1 MFCTSSPSFRVG
13 WLGLIGGLLLS
24 QQGRAMAADA
34 DEWLY
39 SFQPGDNL
47 WNITERFLID
57 QSYWSR
63 LVRLNKVRHPR
74 RMPPGTQVRIPL
86 RWLKV
91 EAARIRVRDVRGQ
104 VLLSRAEGS
113 RKSLEAGDLLQQ
125 GDRLSLEKDASL
137 LLEFADGTRQLLG
150 GGTEVELVRVNRFS
164 DTGIGDTTIRVLR
177 GDTENRVPRAGT
189 RFEIRTPS
197 ANTAVRGTRFR
208 VKVPPAEQ
216 NRSRVEVLEGTVNVS
231 ADMGRL
237 MLPAGFGTLVEQ
249 GKAPAPAVELLPA
262 PVMETVSSV
271 MRALPLELR
280 WHQVEGAQAY
290 RLRLFNREGDGVP
303 VLDVRL
309 AHARFSSS
317 ALPDG
322 DYRLRLSALDAAGL
336 EGKEVETAFV
346 LDARPLP
353 PVAMRP
359 APASTLRG
367 DRAGFEW
374 STPPEV
380 SSYVFQLSPDP
391 DFLTGVTTRDGLR
404 NTRLEISPL
413 RQGAWFWRVASVY
426 QGEQG
431 PWGEVQRFEL
441 KPELKAPQ
449 VGVATDKDQVQLH
462 WQPGEQGQRY
472 HLQIA
477 EDKAFRD
484 LLVDELL
491 EEPRWASP
499 RADNPVYFRVR
510 IIDSDGYAG
519 AWSPAQAI
527 FPEPEPWYVFGIPA
541 IAIILLAL

>member
-1 MFCTSSPSFRVG
+1 MIRPSSPSLRVG
-13 WLGLIGGLLLS
+13 CLGLIGGLLLS
-24 QQGRAMAADA
+24 LQGKVRAGDT

-86 RWLKV
+86 KWLKV
-91 EAARIRVRDVRGQ
+91 KAARVRVQDVRGG
-104 VLLSRAEGS
+104 VVLSRGNRSPQFLAP
-113 RKSLEAGDLLQQ
+113 GDLLQQ
-125 GDRLSLEKDASL
+125 GDRLTLGKDASV
-137 LLEFADGTRQLLG
+137 LLEFADGTRQLLSG
-150 GGTEVELVRVNRFS
+150 DAEVELVRVNRFS
-164 DTGIGDTTIRVLR
+164 DTGIGDTTIRILR

-208 VKVPPAEQ
+208 VKVPPSEQ
-216 NRSRVEVLEGTVNVS
+216 NRSRVEVLEGTVDVS
-231 ADMGRL
+231 GDKGRL
-237 MLPAGFGTLVEQ
+237 ALAAGFGTLVEQ

-262 PVMETVSSV
+262 PVMEAVSGV
-271 MRALPLELR
+271 MRELPLELR
-280 WHQVEGAQAY
+280 WRKVAGAQAY
-290 RLRLFNREGDGVP
+290 RLRFFNREGDGVP
-303 VLDVRL
+303 VMDVQL
-309 AHARFSSS
+309 SQPRFSNS

-322 DYRLRLSALDAAGL
+322 DYQLRLSALDLAGL
-336 EGKEVETAFV
+336 EGKEAEAVFT
-346 LDARPLP
+346 LDARPVP

-359 APASTLRG
+359 APDSKLRG
-367 DRAGFEW
+367 ETASFEW

-391 DFLTGVTTRDGLR
+391 GFLTGVTTRDGLR
-404 NTRLEISPL
+404 KTRLEISPL
-413 RQGAWFWRVASVY
+413 RQGVWFWRVASVHE
-426 QGEQG
+426 GEQG
-431 PWGEVQRFEL
+431 PWGKAQRFEL
-441 KPELKAPQ
+441 KPEPKVPQ
-449 VGVATDKDQVQLH
+449 VGVATDKNQMQLH

-477 EDKAFRD
+477 EDKAFGD

-491 EEPRWASP
+491 TEPRWLSP
-499 RADNPVYFRVR
+499 RADSPVYFRVR

-519 AWSPAQAI
+519 AWSPVQTI